1 LAPKEIGDVLARG
14 TREYG
19 FGRVVLGDPR
29 LHLEQADAVSDQH
42 RLIDVVGHEDD
53 RLAQGAL
60 DVDELMLETFTC
72 DAVDGSERLVH
83 EEDRRG
89 RAPRACENDPLALAA
104 GQLVGVAVAV
114 RAPGPSPERE
124 KSVDAI

>member
-19 FGRVVLGDPR
+19 FGRAVRRDAR
-29 LHLEQADAVSDQH
+29 MHLEHADAVSDQH

-89 RAPRACENDPLALAA
+89 RAPRGWETDTLARGAGVRGGWTGGVYGRGQ
-104 GQLVGVAVAV
+104 GQLVH
-114 RAPGPSPERE
+114 
-124 KSVDAI
+124 KSCV